1 MCHGAVCFGSR
12 AEQMAGWPVWHPVW
26 IFTLR
31 KSFVVALFGYK
42 TCGRSSP
49 LNRTP
54 CMCLEW
60 SNLHQ
65 TFCIHWII
73 SLPGFIL
80 KEHKW
85 KSMALQIHWPNVS
98 NNHIIDALPSSIIV
112 TMKTYLC
119 LWTVLLRFLKEAVSN
134 SKVEGLPRL
143 PRPWV
148 SFPRVG
154 RDVLDVSVFPL
165 FIIFWWKLS

>member
-1 MCHGAVCFGSR
+1 MSR
-12 AEQMAGWPVWHPVW
+12 CGLLWVTCRTDGRVASMASRMDFH
-26 IFTLR
+26 T
-31 KSFVVALFGYK
+31 SFVVALFGYK

-60 SNLHQ
+60 SNLYQ

-134 SKVEGLPRL
+134 SKVEGFSSFAPTVGQFSTSWERC
-143 PRPWV
+143 PWC
-148 SFPRVG
+148 
-154 RDVLDVSVFPL
+154 
-165 FIIFWWKLS
+165 